1 MAYTNPTVSD
11 FKNQFARDF
20 PYGVD
25 INNDVLDSDITY
37 AFQLTNAQVNQGLFP
52 DQGTYALGY
61 NLLSAHFL
69 VTNLRASSQGING
82 QYNWLQNSKAVG
94 QVNEAFSI
102 PQRVLDNPY
111 WSSLSKTN
119 YGQNYLSLILPQLIA
134 PAFGVYG
141 PPHAL

>member
-11 FKNQFARDF
+11 FKNQFVRDF

-37 AFQLTNAQVNQGLFP
+37 AFQFTNAQITNALFP

-61 NLLSAHFL
+61 NLLAAHFL

-82 QYNWLQNSKAVG
+82 QYDWLQNQKSVG
-94 QVNEAFSI
+94 PVSESFTIPDRI
-102 PQRVLDNPY
+102 PQNAF

-119 YGQNYLSLILPQLIA
+119 YGQNYLSLVLPKLTA
-134 PAFGVYG
+134 PAFAVYG
-141 PPHAL
+141 PPRAL